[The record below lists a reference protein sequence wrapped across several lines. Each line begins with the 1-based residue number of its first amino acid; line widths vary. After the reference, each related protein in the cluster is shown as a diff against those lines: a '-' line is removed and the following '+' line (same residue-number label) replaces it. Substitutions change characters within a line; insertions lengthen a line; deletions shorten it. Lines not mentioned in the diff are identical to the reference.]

1 VGRRRPREA
10 VTAPAG
16 SPALDWRALAVDG
29 PAATALL
36 DGRCVRWASPRAAA
50 LVGCGSGGQLHGADV
65 TALLVPADRERA
77 RRALER
83 VRTQPVETA
92 VVRLRSAPALR
103 LEVALSATGS
113 GEVALAAWD
122 VTDRLAR
129 ERSLAHRA
137 THDRLTGLPNRAL
150 LLDRWESARERA
162 RHAGGAVFVLV
173 CDVDG
178 LKDVNDLR
186 GHSAGDDVLVQVAR
200 ALTREVRP
208 ADTVAR
214 LGGDEF
220 VLLVEG
226 VPAADVDRLCDR
238 LRRNVLPVGGPP
250 GRPVRLSVGWAA
262 DDVSRTRRSV
272 MAEADARMYED
283 KRAARA
289 RLAGG

>member
-1 VGRRRPREA
+1 
-10 VTAPAG
+10 VTAP
-16 SPALDWRALAVDG
+16 PARRPPAPDWRALALDS
-29 PAATALL
+29 PAATAVL
-36 DGRCVRWASPRAAA
+36 DGTRVRWASRRAAA
-50 LVGCGSGGQLHGADV
+50 LVGSRHDGQLHGADV
-65 TALLVPADRERA
+65 TTLLVPADRERA

-83 VRTQPVETA
+83 VRTQPVERA
-92 VVRLRSAPALR
+92 VVRLRSAPGLR
-103 LEVALSATGS
+103 VEVALSATAS

-122 VTDRLAR
+122 VTARLAR
-129 ERSLAHRA
+129 ERSLAHHA

-150 LLDRWESARERA
+150 LLDRWESARERV
-162 RHAGGAVFVLV
+162 RHAGGTASVLV

-186 GHSAGDDVLVQVAR
+186 GHSVGDDVLVQVAR

-226 VPAADVDRLCDR
+226 VPADDVERLCER

-262 DDVSRTRRSV
+262 DDASRTRRSV
-272 MAEADARMYED
+272 LAEADARMYED

-289 RLAGG
+289 RRPGA